1 MARRTKTDPPAS
13 PVPDTASPRKRRRW
27 GLYIPFIIALVA
39 VGVSLDSVQRVG
51 AQRVQQFLLLF
62 ALSMLVGLVGTWLIY
77 IACCLTIWSMVY
89 YLKKSLP
96 DIRAKAR

>member
-39 VGVSLDSVQRVG
+39 VVAWTGVWIYAHAEAGRQIEAG
-51 AQRVQQFLLLF
+51 AERLRAAANQ
-62 ALSMLVGLVGTWLIY
+62 TWG
-77 IACCLTIWSMVY
+77 
-89 YLKKSLP
+89 KKP
-96 DIRAKAR
+96 IVTVFVTKV